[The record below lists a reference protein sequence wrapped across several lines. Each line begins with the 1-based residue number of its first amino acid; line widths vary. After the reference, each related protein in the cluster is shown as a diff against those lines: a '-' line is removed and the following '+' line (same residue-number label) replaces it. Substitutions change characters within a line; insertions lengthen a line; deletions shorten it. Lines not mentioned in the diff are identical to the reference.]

1 MNINKKNNL
10 CLFSILNKCI
20 NVFLLYM
27 IDSAFSS
34 PEDASSWAA
43 VVINDRL
50 EHIFLFFRVKIRVV
64 LHPEGYKLIQKW
76 M

>member
-34 PEDASSWAA
+34 PEDVSSCAA

-50 EHIFLFFRVKIRVV
+50 EHIFLFFRVKIRVM

>member
-34 PEDASSWAA
+34 PEDVASCAA

-64 LHPEGYKLIQKW
+64 LHPEG
-76 M
+76 